1 MAYAFFFSDTISWE
15 GSDQKTVQIGKDE
28 TMCASTS
35 AASSPDEE
43 KPQGCGDTNGQVLTF
58 DCAVL
63 YPQLWISD
71 SKRPYPWGLMC
82 SARLQART
90 ESRRSEKCDNDSIE
104 SYNDWFSQCWDKNDR
119 CIPSGPNRT
128 LRNLP
133 ALYPIKMRV
142 YIKGTKIERPIF
154 CMWSYCIRM
163 LSSL

>member
-1 MAYAFFFSDTISWE
+1 MSTKSIDRLKKNAWDGLCLLFLWHHFLGRQWPE
-15 GSDQKTVQIGKDE
+15 NCPNWKHE

-90 ESRRSEKCDNDSIE
+90 ESRRSEKCDNDFIE
-104 SYNDWFSQCWDKNDR
+104 SYNDWFSQCWDKNDW
-119 CIPSGPNRT
+119 CIASGPNRT

-133 ALYPIKMRV
+133 ALHLFNQD
-142 YIKGTKIERPIF
+142 E
-154 CMWSYCIRM
+154 
-163 LSSL
+163 SLH